1 MSKEENE
8 INLEEQILNDDIENI
23 SKNNLEENINISLS
37 NDSSKCK

>member
-8 INLEEQILNDDIENI
+8 INSEEQIFNDNIENI
-23 SKNNLEENINISLS
+23 SKNNLEDNINISLS

>member
-23 SKNNLEENINISLS
+23 SKNNLEDNINISLS

>member
-23 SKNNLEENINISLS
+23 SKNNLEDNINISIS

>member
-8 INLEEQILNDDIENI
+8 INLEEQILNDNIENI
-23 SKNNLEENINISLS
+23 SKNNLEDNINISLS